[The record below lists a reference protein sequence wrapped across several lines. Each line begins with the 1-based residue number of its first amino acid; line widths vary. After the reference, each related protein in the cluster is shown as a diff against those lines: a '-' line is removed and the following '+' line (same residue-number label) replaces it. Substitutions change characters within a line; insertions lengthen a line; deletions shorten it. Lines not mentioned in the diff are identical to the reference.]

1 MLEKANAYNYQIQ
14 FLSPELEDSK
24 GIYFAVSND
33 QMGIDA
39 ALNIQGQSV
48 QQGIFSVK
56 KDINPTIQ
64 IFKSC
69 LNYYESTYH

>member
-1 MLEKANAYNYQIQ
+1 MLEKANTYNYQTQ

-48 QQGIFSVK
+48 QQGILSIK
-56 KDINPTIQ
+56 KDISSKI
-64 IFKSC
+64 I
-69 LNYYESTYH
+69 L